1 MAGSILSGSPFPAL
15 STCSRGFPASHGRLA
30 PSPCRPPRYRYR
42 VRWNAC
48 SVYWP
53 VANWHAASTRQQN
66 PRKRTRSTA
75 RGRTQRAVAQDVSDD
90 EYDEQYDDQDVRV
103 ATEKSYNLYIGDVP
117 EVKKFYHRRL
127 DELTMKPLR
136 PIVTAWIKQREPK
149 RLSNFGPYHK
159 KLACDMPPECTPPWW
174 PRDVPYEEP
183 SHLDKAGMSAALLH
197 VSKTNSR
204 TGLLLL
210 AVDMMLQHRL
220 IDEVKRRGSW
230 VQKLRITAEYA
241 VQTTAPDQ
249 FSSSKGSGFSEKMQ
263 KRALSE
269 ILPNLFEVA
278 QSYEDHF
285 AQYQLYEGTGNEDPM
300 TGTRVTW
307 QHLTRPPRQT
317 ALRKRVRRTKAPA
330 AQKLEPDADN
340 SGDETEVDDTATV
353 THLRRGR
360 RSQRQ
365 AQAPQNSHPQTV
377 PQNSIPQVHV
387 SQGLIPAPAHVTAPT
402 TSQDDMRYRSAAP
415 TPAPNT
421 SFGQSMYGLQLG
433 ENMDLDVKVPY
444 HDQALGQMTFPPSQ
458 PMQYSTS
465 HSGFNPSAFRTH
477 HDEGPF
483 MGSAHSS
490 FDHSFSFDP
499 PYHPQ
504 VGDGSFTNLMNAGNA
519 GFPYTYQDTY
529 PPSSMPAP
537 IGFFNGLP
545 TSVSC
550 QQEAYHL

>member
-1 MAGSILSGSPFPAL
+1 MAGSILFGSPFPAS
-15 STCSRGFPASHGRLA
+15 STCSRDFPVPASHGRLA
-30 PSPCRPPRYRYR
+30 PSPCRPPRYR
-42 VRWNAC
+42 VSWNAC
-48 SVYWP
+48 AVYWP
-53 VANWHAASTRQQN
+53 VANWHAAPTRQQN
-66 PRKRTRSTA
+66 PRKRTRSAA
-75 RGRTQRAVAQDVSDD
+75 RGRAQRAVAQDVSDD
-90 EYDEQYDDQDVRV
+90 EYDEQYNDQYVRG
-103 ATEKSYNLYIGDVP
+103 ATETSYDLYIGDVP
-117 EVKKFYHRRL
+117 ELKKFYRRRL

-149 RLSNFGPYHK
+149 RLSKFGPYHK
-159 KLACDMPPECTPPWW
+159 KLPCDMPPGCTPPWW

-183 SHLDKAGMSAALLH
+183 SHLDKTGMSAALLH

-204 TGLLLL
+204 TGLLML
-210 AVDMMLQHRL
+210 AVDMMLQHRI

-269 ILPNLFEVA
+269 ILPNLFEIA
-278 QSYEDHF
+278 QSYENHF
-285 AQYQLYEGTGNEDPM
+285 AQYHLYEGTGNEDPM

-307 QHLTRPPRQT
+307 QHLTRPPRHT

-330 AQKLEPDADN
+330 AQRVEFDADN

-353 THLRRGR
+353 THLRR
-360 RSQRQ
+360 
-365 AQAPQNSHPQTV
+365 AQVPQVPQTH
-377 PQNSIPQVHV
+377 PPQVHV
-387 SQGLIPAPAHVTAPT
+387 SQGLIPAPVCVTAPT
-402 TSQDDMRYRSAAP
+402 TSQHDMRYRSAAP

-421 SFGQSMYGLQLG
+421 SFGQSMHGLPLSD
-433 ENMDLDVKVPY
+433 NMDLDVKVPY
-444 HDQALGQMTFPPSQ
+444 HDQALDEMTFRPSQ

-465 HSGFNPSAFRTH
+465 YSDFKPNAH

-490 FDHSFSFDP
+490 FAPTPSFDYSFSFDP
-499 PYHPQ
+499 PYHAQ
-504 VGDGSFTNLMNAGNA
+504 VEDGAFTNPMNGGNA
-519 GFPYTYQDTY
+519 GFPCTYQDTY

-550 QQEAYHL
+550 QQEAYRV